1 MILAWLSI
9 EDFRNHRS
17 TQISFEPGRTLV
29 VGPNGHGKT
38 NLLEAVAMLDGSG
51 SFRGATAETL
61 VRAGSQR
68 AYVRAE
74 IRRRNRT
81 SLVEME
87 IPAGGRSR
95 AQVNGQRV
103 RSLRDLAEVVTAV
116 VFCPADLA
124 IPAGGP
130 SMRRS
135 LLDEVLA
142 STDREFR
149 AARADLE
156 RILRQRNNLL
166 KQAGQRPDGDALNT
180 LDVWDDHFAAAGEI
194 VARCRADLA
203 SSLAP
208 VAQEAYRRLAGT
220 DAPLALAYMT
230 SWADA
235 SLAAAL
241 AGARSDDLRRGTTT
255 VGPHRD
261 ELEITLEG
269 LAARTHA
276 SQGEQR
282 SIALSLRLAQH
293 RYIADRVGTAPIVLL
308 DDVFSELDEGR
319 ARRLIDCLPGAQTV
333 VTSATGHVPD
343 GIDIDACIE
352 VHDGEVI
359 AASVRHDERMHPD
372 D

>member
-1 MILAWLSI
+1 MIIAWLSV
-9 EDFRNHRS
+9 ENFRNHRS
-17 TQISFEPGRTLV
+17 TEISFDPGRTLV

-74 IRRRNRT
+74 IQRRNRS

-95 AQVNGQRV
+95 AQVNGERA
-103 RSLRDLAEVVTAV
+103 RSLRDLAEIVTAV

-124 IPAGGP
+124 IAAGGP

-166 KQAGQRPDGDALNT
+166 KQAGQRPDSDALNT
-180 LDVWDDHFAAAGEI
+180 LDVWDHQFATAGET
-194 VARCRADLA
+194 VVRCRAELVEA
-203 SSLAP
+203 LAP
-208 VAQEAYRRLAGT
+208 VAQEAYRQLAGT
-220 DAPLALAYMT
+220 DASLELVYVT
-230 SWADA
+230 SWADM
-235 SLAAAL
+235 SLAAAV
-241 AGARSDDLRRGTTT
+241 AGARSDDLRRGTTS

-261 ELEITLEG
+261 EMEITLEG

-293 RYIADRVGTAPIVLL
+293 HYIADRVGTAPIVLL

-319 ARRLIDCLPGAQTV
+319 ARRLVGCLPGAQTV

-343 GIDIDACIE
+343 GIDIDSRIE

-359 AASVRHDERMHPD
+359 SASVCHDEPRHPD
-372 D
+372 E

>member
-1 MILAWLSI
+1 MIVAWLSVD
-9 EDFRNHRS
+9 DFRNHRS
-17 TQISFEPGRTLV
+17 TKISFDPGRTLV

-38 NLLEAVAMLDGSG
+38 SLLEAVTMLDGSG

-74 IRRRNRT
+74 IQRKNRS

-95 AQVNGQRV
+95 AQVDGQRV

-116 VFCPADLA
+116 VFCPADLS

-130 SMRRS
+130 SMRRF
-135 LLDEVLA
+135 LLDDVLA
-142 STDREFR
+142 TTDRRFR

-166 KQAGQRPDGDALNT
+166 RQAGQRPDGDALST
-180 LDVWDDHFAAAGEI
+180 LDVWDHQFAAAGEI

-203 SSLAP
+203 SAMAP
-208 VAQEAYRRLAGT
+208 AAQKAYRRLAGT
-220 DAPLALAYMT
+220 DAPLELAYVT
-230 SWADA
+230 SWANT
-235 SLAAAL
+235 SLAAAV
-241 AGARSDDLRRGTTT
+241 AAARSDDLRRGTTS

-261 ELEITLEG
+261 EMEITLEG

-293 RYIADRVGTAPIVLL
+293 HYIADRVGTAPIVLL

-319 ARRLIDCLPGAQTV
+319 ARRLVDCLPDAQTV

-343 GIDIDACIE
+343 GIDIDSRIE
-352 VHDGEVI
+352 VHDGAVI
-359 AASVRHDERMHPD
+359 SASRP
-372 D
+372 

>member
-1 MILAWLSI
+1 MILAWLSV
-9 EDFRNHRS
+9 ENFRNHRA
-17 TQISFEPGRTLV
+17 TKLSFEPGRTLV

-74 IRRRNRT
+74 IGRRGRP

-87 IPAGGRSR
+87 IPASGRSR

-103 RSLRDLAEVVTAV
+103 RTLRDLADVVNSV

-124 IPAGGP
+124 LPAGGP
-130 SMRRS
+130 SMRRA

-142 STDREFR
+142 AVDHEFR
-149 AARADLE
+149 AVRADFE
-156 RILRQRNNLL
+156 RVLRQRNNLL
-166 KQAGQRPDGDALNT
+166 KQAGQRPDSDALNT
-180 LDVWDDHFAAAGEI
+180 LDVWDDQFASAGEF
-194 VARCRADLA
+194 VARHRADLVGA
-203 SSLAP
+203 LAQP
-208 VAQEAYRRLAGT
+208 AQEAYRRLAGV
-220 DAPLALAYMT
+220 DVRLELSYVT
-230 SWADA
+230 SWTAD

-241 AGARSDDLRRGTTT
+241 ACARSDDLRRGSTS

-261 ELEITLEG
+261 EMEIILDG
-269 LAARTHA
+269 LPARTHA

-293 RYIADRVGTAPIVLL
+293 HCTAGRLGTAPIVLL

-319 ARRLIDCLPGAQTV
+319 ARRLVDCLPDAQTL
-333 VTSATGHVPD
+333 VTSATGHVPA
-343 GIDIDACIE
+343 GIDIGSR
-352 VHDGEVI
+352 VFVRDGEVV
-359 AASVRHDERMHPD
+359 AEAVWTE
-372 D
+372 

>member
-1 MILAWLSI
+1 MILAWLSV

-17 TQISFEPGRTLV
+17 TEISFDPGRTLV

-51 SFRGATAETL
+51 SFRGAHAETL
-61 VRAGSQR
+61 VRAGCQR

-74 IRRRNRT
+74 LHRRNRST
-81 SLVEME
+81 LVEME
-87 IPAGGRSR
+87 IPVGGRSR

-142 STDREFR
+142 GTDREFR
-149 AARADLE
+149 SARADLE

-166 KQAGQRPDGDALNT
+166 KQAGRRPDSDALNT
-180 LDVWDDHFAAAGEI
+180 LDVWDEQFAAAGEI
-194 VARCRADLA
+194 VARRRTDLTRALVPA
-203 SSLAP
+203 
-208 VAQEAYRRLAGT
+208 AQQAYRRLAGT
-220 DAPLALAYMT
+220 DAAVELSYVT

-235 SLAAAL
+235 TLAEALAAAR
-241 AGARSDDLRRGTTT
+241 ADDLRRGTTS

-261 ELEITLEG
+261 EMEITLDG

-282 SIALSLRLAQH
+282 SLALSLRLAQH
-293 RYIADRVGTAPIVLL
+293 HYTAAQVGTAPIILL

-319 ARRLIDCLPGAQTV
+319 ARRLVDCLPDAQTV

-343 GIDIDACIE
+343 GIDTGSRIE
-352 VHDGEVI
+352 VHDGTVV
-359 AASVRHDERMHPD
+359 AALARSDERTDPTA
-372 D
+372 